1 MDVDKALSRPA
12 APDRCT
18 NSSRNPRLN
27 QLPVWRLAVAN
38 KPKLHQTSHSSQHL
52 AAALP
57 TKTFAAKYGVH
68 PSTVWRAVRDGRLQ
82 YIVVGRRKLI
92 LPPVVQ
98 GENSS
103 ANPPRGKKMR
113 P

>member
-1 MDVDKALSRPA
+1 MSTTLTGEPQPKANGKG
-12 APDRCT
+12 T
-18 NSSRNPRLN
+18 
-27 QLPVWRLAVAN
+27 
-38 KPKLHQTSHSSQHL
+38 HSERRRVG
-52 AAALP
+52 AR
-57 TKTFAAKYGVH
+57 YGVH